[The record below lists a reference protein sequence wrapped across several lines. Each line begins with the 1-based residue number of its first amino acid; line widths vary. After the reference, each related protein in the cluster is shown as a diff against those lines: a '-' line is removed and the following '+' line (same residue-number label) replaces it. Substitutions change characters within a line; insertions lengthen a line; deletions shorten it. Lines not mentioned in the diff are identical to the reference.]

1 MRRLLKSLLIG
12 LLSTVVIAA
21 SAQGQSKV
29 EYEFVPTML
38 RSEYLRMPTSEL
50 SPMLDWLE
58 RIELKALGIQGVT
71 DPVSPT
77 RVSPL
82 LIHTMLLHG
91 QDAQALS
98 MIQAARLATDK
109 PLQRNMLFLTEGLLA
124 QANVERWNDT
134 QFATAAAQRVAALPW
149 PAARSRLKNLL
160 HSLDITPFDKTL
172 ALAAATDEAYRTAP
186 LNLPNVFASDI
197 VEARFSGEIVGPHA
211 SNLRAIIKERLDREA
226 SGPDYWQQ
234 RAYPQLPAQGQFVR
248 VAVWEPDGVD
258 IGLFRHPATACLIV
272 GPGAD
277 CLVDPHIDGM
287 DRSRAWAFVKG
298 YHDFFSDDT
307 TPQAQAWRDWQ
318 GQRVKEIGQLT
329 IDPRRHEQLI
339 QAMQHLGQATNEVA
353 EAQTRQHGT
362 HVAGIVVQNNP
373 FVELVAIRNKL
384 PLTDDPAAFHRISDF
399 LRANKVRV
407 VNMSWGF
414 AANRY
419 PPADVAAFEKQMMDL
434 LSVFPDILFV
444 AASGN
449 DDDAIDKHR
458 FLPASLVAPNLL
470 TIGAVDQDGQVTF
483 FTNVGSHVALYANG
497 DAVRSVGPTGY
508 SLEMSGTSMAA
519 PQVCNV
525 AAKLLSQHPGLSV
538 AELKRLLIDG
548 ADELPAGDQ
557 LPIAIKVLNPA
568 HSAVL
573 SGR

>member
-1 MRRLLKSLLIG
+1 M
-12 LLSTVVIAA
+12 IAA
-21 SAQGQSKV
+21 PAQDQNKV
-29 EYEFVPTML
+29 EYDFVPTKL
-38 RSEYLRMPTSEL
+38 RSEYLRMPASEL
-50 SPMLDWLE
+50 SPILDWVE
-58 RIELKALGIQGVT
+58 RLELKALGIRSVT
-71 DPVSPT
+71 NPVSPT

-82 LIHTMLLHG
+82 LIHAMLLHG

-98 MIQAARLATDK
+98 MIQSARLATDK

-149 PAARSRLKNLL
+149 PAARSRLKDLL
-160 HSLDITPFDKTL
+160 HSLDITSFDKTL
-172 ALAAATDEAYRTAP
+172 VLSATSDEAYRVPP
-186 LNLPNVFASDI
+186 LNSPNFFARDI
-197 VEARFSGEIVGPHA
+197 VEKRFSGEILWPHA
-211 SNLRAIIKERLDREA
+211 SSLRAIIKDKVDSEA
-226 SGPDYWQQ
+226 SGPGYWQQ
-234 RAYPQLPAQGQFVR
+234 RAYPQLPAQGRLVR

-258 IGLFRHPATACLIV
+258 IGLFMHPENACLIV

-277 CLVDPHIDGM
+277 CLVDPHIDDA
-287 DRSRAWAFVKG
+287 DRSHAWAFVKG
-298 YHDFFSDDT
+298 YHDYFFDYAS
-307 TPQAQAWRDWQ
+307 PQAKAWKDLQ
-318 GQRVKEIGQLT
+318 FQLANEMGPLT
-329 IDPRRHEQLI
+329 INPQRHAQLM
-339 QAMQHLGQATNEVA
+339 QAMQHLGRVNAEVA
-353 EAQTRQHGT
+353 EAQARQHGT

-373 FVELVAIRNKL
+373 FVELVAIRDKL
-384 PLTDDPAAFHRISDF
+384 PLGDDPAAFHLIGDF
-399 LRANKVRV
+399 LRAKKVKV

-414 AANRY
+414 AADQY
-419 PPADVAAFEKQMMDL
+419 PPADVAAFEKQMTDL
-434 LSVFPDILFV
+434 LFAFPDILFV
-444 AASGN
+444 AGAGN

-470 TIGAVDQDGQVTF
+470 TVGAVDQDGQVTF
-483 FTNVGSHVALYANG
+483 FTNVGSHVGLYANG
-497 DAVRSVGPTGY
+497 DAVQSVGPTGY
-508 SLEMSGTSMAA
+508 PLEMSGTSMAA